1 MVLNLWWPQ
10 SLRCCCDS
18 CPRLR
23 SEQGTPWGC
32 QMPIFFAQ
40 FLPCSQGIPLC
51 CYREAFPKPRPLWP
65 CSLKQSHTSAKE
77 GVQVPCME
85 WRHHYVSTYFAI
97 TLPGP
102 QGRTSLSSVLH
113 KLGLLS
119 LLQSPCFHVVQIAT
133 ECLELSAAIKYSW
146 TVSNVMRHIGKHDHR
161 LIILLGNQFENIH
174 RHFCR
179 NIHITRMAAIKK
191 GDKRMGKHLWWL
203 HFPGSALP
211 DSALQQQKMYW
222 KRTKMFGW

>member
-40 FLPCSQGIPLC
+40 FLPCSQGIPLF

-85 WRHHYVSTYFAI
+85 KRRRNHQMGTPLCLHILCHHAAWPTGKNLLVLCPAQAWASLTSTEPLFSCCTDSDWVSWVICCYQIQLNSLKCYEAHRKAWSQTDNFARKPI
-97 TLPGP
+97 WKHT
-102 QGRTSLSSVLH
+102 QT
-113 KLGLLS
+113 
-119 LLQSPCFHVVQIAT
+119 LLQ
-133 ECLELSAAIKYSW
+133 KYSHH
-146 TVSNVMRHIGKHDHR
+146 TNGCYQEGR
-161 LIILLGNQFENIH
+161 
-174 RHFCR
+174 
-179 NIHITRMAAIKK
+179 
-191 GDKRMGKHLWWL
+191 
-203 HFPGSALP
+203 
-211 DSALQQQKMYW
+211 
-222 KRTKMFGW
+222 